1 MKRTLDFFKTVVLM
15 EKKQNFLQFL
25 DDLGLDSTFIIDN
38 GSRGNY
44 QLYQINLS
52 ELDDM
57 DYSKVR
63 ARLTDTQISFL

>member
-1 MKRTLDFFKTVVLM
+1 M

-63 ARLTDTQISFL
+63 ARLTDNQISFL

>member
-63 ARLTDTQISFL
+63 ARLTDNQISFL